1 MKEKIIKVCFL
12 IIKWISYLFKI
23 IFQIIEFYFVII
35 ITNILIVTNLTLT
48 SSTIYHKFMVFLNIF
63 PNLIFQYLSLKVLT
77 VYYFELF
84 QFSYINKENF
94 IDILSPILLSSIGEL
109 EQKQK
114 INEEN
119 ENNALI
125 NKTESNEKNS
135 NETTEK
141 NENNKTLNDN
151 NENNITNNEIQE
163 NNESKIYR

>member
-1 MKEKIIKVCFL
+1 
-12 IIKWISYLFKI
+12 
-23 IFQIIEFYFVII
+23 
-35 ITNILIVTNLTLT
+35 
-48 SSTIYHKFMVFLNIF
+48 MVFLNIF

-163 NNESKIYR
+163 NNENDEILDIIGNNINDSQPFI